1 MKEVTWC
8 ERPSNQIRTLRPRIW
23 LIAALSFSVH
33 SATTLARISFIYSM
47 KAFRGFLMW
56 GLLGSC
62 SFLCS
67 CWDFLE
73 KQEEERVKKR
83 GGRIKWYREIQRG
96 KTLRGWCESGCH
108 SDAMECER
116 AECLIPATN
125 RKAAWENN
133 LGASAEKLEAA
144 FNYVQLGAFMQRD
157 YFTSNGNQTFIF
169 PPTLWLPSPTAPS
182 ISLPLVTWIWY
193 LKPTAWLIMV
203 KIRKKSKN
211 VQQ

>member
-1 MKEVTWC
+1 
-8 ERPSNQIRTLRPRIW
+8 
-23 LIAALSFSVH
+23 
-33 SATTLARISFIYSM
+33 
-47 KAFRGFLMW
+47 MW

-73 KQEEERVKKR
+73 KQEEERVKKEGEELLSDTGKYKGEKR
-83 GGRIKWYREIQRG
+83 SEGGAK
-96 KTLRGWCESGCH
+96 SGCH
-108 SDAMECER
+108 SDAMECES

-193 LKPTAWLIMV
+193 LKTTAWLIMV
-203 KIRKKSKN
+203 KIRKKKKN